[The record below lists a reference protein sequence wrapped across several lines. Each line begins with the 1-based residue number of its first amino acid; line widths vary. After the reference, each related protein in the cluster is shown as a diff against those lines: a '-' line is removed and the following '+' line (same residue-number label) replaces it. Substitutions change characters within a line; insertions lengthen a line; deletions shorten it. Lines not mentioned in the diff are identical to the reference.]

1 MRDEI
6 EKMNPNGKRA
16 GARLPVRQH
25 VPFRF
30 FVCEVGGRECGR
42 TDVAGRVKVST
53 VNREREIAQH
63 SARRE
68 RERFVGLGTFNC
80 EKENENCDFGFGMSR
95 HQV

>member
-16 GARLPVRQH
+16 GAYLPVRQH

-42 TDVAGRVKVST
+42 TDVVGRDSVNSEQRERSRST
-53 VNREREIAQH
+53 VPG
-63 SARRE
+63 E
-68 RERFVGLGTFNC
+68 RERFVVWEL
-80 EKENENCDFGFGMSR
+80 S
-95 HQV
+95 